1 MYLPF
6 LTLCLSELL
15 GHGVL
20 HHLGVLLIQAV
31 GAGLAGVLLQVDLA
45 DELHIGRPLRTGM
58 GRRRCPTVRQLWL
71 ELWTASNTGDTIC
84 KAAAEA
90 CSEM

>member
-45 DELHIGRPLRTGM
+45 DELHIGRPLEG
-58 GRRRCPTVRQLWL
+58 GAVVVRQSDSFGQRPTLATQSAKL
-71 ELWTASNTGDTIC
+71 LPPRLVVRCRSL
-84 KAAAEA
+84 
-90 CSEM
+90 

>member
-1 MYLPF
+1 MDLPS
-6 LTLCLSELL
+6 LTLSELL
-15 GHGVL
+15 GDGVL

-45 DELHIGRPLRTGM
+45 DELHIGRPLEG
-58 GRRRCPTVRQLWL
+58 GAVVVRQSDSFGQRSV
-71 ELWTASNTGDTIC
+71 SNTGDTIC

>member
-15 GHGVL
+15 GDGVL

-45 DELHIGRPLRTGM
+45 DELHIGRPLEG
-58 GRRRCPTVRQLWL
+58 GAVVVRQSDSFGQRPTLATQSAKL
-71 ELWTASNTGDTIC
+71 LPRLVVRCRSL
-84 KAAAEA
+84 
-90 CSEM
+90 